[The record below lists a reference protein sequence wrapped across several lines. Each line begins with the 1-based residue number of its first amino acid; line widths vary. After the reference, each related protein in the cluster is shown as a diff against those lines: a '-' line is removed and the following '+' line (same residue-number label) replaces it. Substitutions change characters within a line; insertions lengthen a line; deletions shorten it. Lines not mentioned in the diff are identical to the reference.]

1 MATYLPARRNSM
13 RYQYP
18 YNMLPYP
25 YRGAQSSQGVNDYK
39 NIIIYSTLGLGVST
53 GMFFL
58 IRHFV
63 KKAQVSKIE
72 AHSLEE
78 GDPGNYAKMFKAAFE
93 NDNSFGWGTDEELVF
108 NTMRQIPTKAMYQK
122 VQNAYKIMYG
132 SDLNA
137 DLADELDIDE
147 LTKAE
152 QILNLKS

>member
-1 MATYLPARRNSM
+1 MTRYLPAKRNSI

-18 YNMLPYP
+18 YNMLSDNRRPML
-25 YRGAQSSQGVNDYK
+25 SEGVNDYK
-39 NIIIYSTLGLGVST
+39 NIVIYSTLGLGVST

-58 IRHFV
+58 IRHFI
-63 KKAQVSKIE
+63 KKAQVSKVE

-78 GDPGNYAKMFKAAFE
+78 GDPGTYAKMFKAAFQ
-93 NDNSFGWGTDEELVF
+93 NDNEFGWGTDEEMVY

-122 VQNAYKIMYG
+122 VQNAYKTLYG

-137 DLADELDIDE
+137 DLADELDSDE
-147 LTKAE
+147 LVKVA